1 MAKPPPRL
9 GKVQLQIMQILVG
22 ARGSDR
28 ARDHRRAQPTAP
40 VAHSTTQTLLRK
52 LEDKGAVAHESRDR
66 VFVFRPLSRQ
76 SEVSES
82 AARDLLTR
90 VFGGSVYGLVSHLLK
105 HEHISDDEM
114 RRLRELIDAESGT
127 GGSPMTTL
135 LPTALGLLLQSTALL
150 VLGLLALRLARRR
163 GPAVQSLVGRATL
176 AGVALALLLAAPLA
190 GHVQPPVAR
199 HAAGPTRAANSG
211 AGTCPGA
218 SAALP
223 ERGR

>member
-1 MAKPPPRL
+1 MAKAPPRL
-9 GKVQLQIMQILVG
+9 GKVQLQIMQVLWERG
-22 ARGSDR
+22 EATAREITDALNR
-28 ARDHRRAQPTAP
+28 TAP

-114 RRLRELIDAESGT
+114 RRLRALIDAA
-127 GGSPMTTL
+127 GSED
-135 LPTALGLLLQSTALL
+135 AQ
-150 VLGLLALRLARRR
+150 
-163 GPAVQSLVGRATL
+163 
-176 AGVALALLLAAPLA
+176 
-190 GHVQPPVAR
+190 
-199 HAAGPTRAANSG
+199 
-211 AGTCPGA
+211 
-218 SAALP
+218 
-223 ERGR
+223 